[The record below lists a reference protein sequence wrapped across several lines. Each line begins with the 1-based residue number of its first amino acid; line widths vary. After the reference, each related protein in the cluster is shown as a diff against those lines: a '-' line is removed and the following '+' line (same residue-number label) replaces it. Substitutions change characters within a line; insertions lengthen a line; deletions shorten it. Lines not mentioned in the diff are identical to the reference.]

1 MQRMKLA
8 KGQMAPEIYVIL
20 RVFKLDKDGI
30 DMKAYLDPAGMEER
44 EELIFRA
51 ESYSVVPGG
60 A

>member
-1 MQRMKLA
+1 MKLA
-8 KGQMAPEIYVIL
+8 EGQMAHEVYIIL

-44 EELIFRA
+44 KELIFSA

-60 A
+60 G

>member
-1 MQRMKLA
+1 MKLA